1 MIGRSGTVRRWRL
14 AFAITLPYAIKM
26 GLALVYDRPESDSV
40 GVILLYI
47 AATVCVAA
55 FLVG

>member
-1 MIGRSGTVRRWRL
+1 VRRWRL

-26 GLALVYDRPESDSV
+26 GLAQSMGVPESDFV

-47 AATVCVAA
+47 AATVSVAA
-55 FLVG
+55 FLLG